1 MTLTLPDCYSKP
13 DSCLNEL
20 SLFTGGLLA
29 FLAVYFGRDMLPWA
43 DEITCTLATAIA
55 AASAQLIGQ
64 RAGSAYAAKLSTVTF
79 VLVVMGSKD
88 APSKAPSFDPN
99 YILL

>member
-1 MTLTLPDCYSKP
+1 MHTTSQQKQA
-13 DSCLNEL
+13 
-20 SLFTGGLLA
+20 FVHTGVMIVGGLLA

-55 AASAQLIGQ
+55 AASAQMIGQ

-88 APSKAPSFDPN
+88 APSAQ
-99 YILL
+99 

>member
-1 MTLTLPDCYSKP
+1 MQRQHFQHFPLLVA
-13 DSCLNEL
+13 
-20 SLFTGGLLA
+20 GGLLA

-55 AASAQLIGQ
+55 AGSAQMIGQ

-88 APSKAPSFDPN
+88 TESKPVWK
-99 YILL
+99 